1 LIANVGRVYYWP
13 RRGWDSTPRAKSDI
27 YDCLVVLCEA
37 NGNRYEGS
45 WSNGV
50 KNGSG
55 KFFYLDKGQVYEGT
69 WVDDLA
75 RCGQMKDWNRETAPD
90 ATPFPLPPVSNATA
104 SLHC

>member
-1 LIANVGRVYYWP
+1 M
-13 RRGWDSTPRAKSDI
+13 
-27 YDCLVVLCEA
+27 CEA

-45 WSNGV
+45 WKNGV

-75 RCGQMKDWNRETAPD
+75 KCGQMKDWNRDTAPD
-90 ATPFPLPPVSNATA
+90 ATQFPLPPVSNATA
-104 SLHC
+104 SLRTILLAK